1 MKRMTSL
8 VALVLATVLL
18 LSACNINLNP
28 NGNTTPAETTPTTT
42 PEATTPEATTPEVTT
57 PEVTTPEVTTPEVT
71 TPEVTTPEVTTPEVT
86 TPEVTTPEITTP
98 EVTTPEITTPEVT
111 TPEVTTPDQPT
122 VEEPVPLDPN
132 CQHFYATRI
141 VLTQVTTTQDGEIA
155 NVCEKCGGWQK
166 ETLAAVKSLK
176 VLAIGNSFSD
186 DAMAYLAI
194 IAKAAGIEEIVLGNL
209 YIGGCS
215 MATHYDNANVNHPNY
230 TYRKNTGDG
239 WVNTPNTSIE
249 TALADEEWTI
259 ITMQQVSQNSGL
271 GHTIEGSSP
280 NFPYLS
286 SLITTIQGKIKYKF
300 KYEETPKIYWH
311 MTWAYAQNSTHGGFA
326 NYGKDQMTMY
336 NAIVGTVRETIAP
349 FFAKKQADKKLT
361 GFIPSG
367 TAIQN
372 LRSSY
377 FEDAM
382 VTRDGYHLS
391 YTTGRFTASLT
402 WFRTLTGLSI
412 DELDFSD
419 DASLVFLTDDLEMIK
434 ESVNNAYL
442 NPYAITQSQ
451 YTTDLAVVPELQPL
465 PDAPVALDANC
476 DHLFTRRKVL
486 VQATTTTDGK
496 VANVC
501 GKCGGWKEETVPA
514 VKSLKIL
521 AIGNSFSDDAMQYLA
536 MIAKAAGIEEI
547 VLGNL
552 YIGGCSMEAHWYNAN
567 FNQPKYDYR
576 KNTGDG
582 WVTVSGT
589 KIETAL
595 ADEQWTII
603 TMQQVSQNSGIGATI
618 NGPTAETKYLE
629 SLMTYVYY
637 KAKNT
642 NGVAPQFY
650 WHMTWAYAQNSTH
663 GGFANYGRYQL
674 GMYNAIVDTVEETI
688 APFFN
693 QKSGNRKI
701 TGIIPS
707 GTTIQNMRT
716 SYFEDVN
723 ITRDGYHL
731 SYTTGRFAAGLT
743 WFRTLTGLSI
753 DELDFSNVEG
763 LEFVEA
769 DWEMLKEAVNNAY
782 LNPYAIMQSQYTE
795 K

>member
-1 MKRMTSL
+1 MKKITSFI
-8 VALVLATVLL
+8 ALVLATVML
-18 LSACNINLNP
+18 LSACNINLNA
-28 NGNTTPAETTPTTT
+28 NDSTTPAETTPTATTPAETTPEVTIPEATTPEATTPEATTPEATTPEATTPEATT

-57 PEVTTPEVTTPEVT
+57 PEV
-71 TPEVTTPEVTTPEVT
+71 
-86 TPEVTTPEITTP
+86 IL
-98 EVTTPEITTPEVT
+98 
-111 TPEVTTPDQPT
+111 PT
-122 VEEPVPLDPN
+122 PVPLDPN
-132 CQHFYATRI
+132 CAHFFATRI
-141 VLTQVTTTQDGEIA
+141 VLTQVTTACDGEIA

-166 ETLAAVKSLK
+166 ETLEAVKSLK
-176 VLAIGNSFSD
+176 ILAIGNSFSD
-186 DAMAYLAI
+186 DAMEYLAI

-215 MATHYDNANVNHPNY
+215 MATHYDNSNSNKANY

-239 WVNTPNTSIE
+239 WVSTPNTTIE

-271 GHTIEGSSP
+271 GHTIEGSAP
-280 NFPYLS
+280 DFPYLS

-326 NYGKDQMTMY
+326 NYGNDQMTMY
-336 NAIVGTVRETIAP
+336 NAIVDTVRETIAP

-391 YTTGRFTASLT
+391 YTTGRFTAGLT
-402 WFRTLTGLSI
+402 WFRALTGLSI

-419 DASLVFLTDDLEMIK
+419 NASLVFLTDDLEMIK

-442 NPYAITQSQ
+442 NPYAITQSK

-465 PDAPVALDANC
+465 PDDPVALDANC

-486 VQATTTTDGK
+486 VQVTTTTDGK

-521 AIGNSFSDDAMQYLA
+521 AIGNSFSDDAMEYLA
-536 MIAKAAGIEEI
+536 IIAKAAGIEEI

-552 YIGGCSMEAHWYNAN
+552 YIGGCSMESHWYNAN

-582 WVTVSGT
+582 WVTISGT

-642 NGVAPQFY
+642 NGVAPKLY
-650 WHMTWAYAQNSTH
+650 WHMTWAYAKNSTH
-663 GGFANYGRYQL
+663 SGFVNYGRYQL
-674 GMYNAIVDTVEETI
+674 GMYNAIVDTIEETI

-693 QKSGNRKI
+693 QKSGNKKI

-753 DELDFSNVEG
+753 DELDFSNVAG
-763 LEFVEA
+763 LEFVAA
-769 DWEMLKEAVNNAY
+769 DWEMLKESVNNAY
-782 LNPYAIMQSQYTE
+782 LNPYAVTQSQYTQ